1 MKISSYN
8 GLALLVL
15 RVGASAMMLT
25 HGIPKIEKLFNSPIE
40 FSDPL
45 GIGPLFSLILTLIGE
60 VVAPILIIIGLKS
73 RFASII
79 ALITMLVA
87 AFVVHAGDSFGQ
99 KEKAL
104 LYALCFLVIFLAG
117 PGKFS
122 IDKN

>member
-1 MKISSYN
+1 MTISSYN
-8 GLALLVL
+8 SLALLVL
-15 RVGASAMMLT
+15 RIGASAMMLT

-40 FSDPL
+40 FPDPL
-45 GIGPLFSLILTLIGE
+45 GIGSLFSLVLALLGE
-60 VVAPILIIIGLKS
+60 VIAPILIIIGLKS

-87 AFVVHAGDSFGQ
+87 AFMVHAGDSFGQ

>member
-45 GIGPLFSLILTLIGE
+45 GIGPLFSLILTIIGE

>member
-15 RVGASAMMLT
+15 RVSASAMMLT

>member
-45 GIGPLFSLILTLIGE
+45 GIGPLFSLILTIIGE

-87 AFVVHAGDSFGQ
+87 AFVVHASDSFGQ